1 MFKIN
6 NKLYLPLLLACA
18 FSCFMVSLAGQQV
31 PSVEENID
39 FLVTFGESATNNWG
53 DDDHVQTHFI
63 AIPKTQ
69 SKAIYIRVFDPD
81 CGGEHDQIN
90 GAFNT
95 KTKFSIYGGI
105 GCYSNKDARDI
116 NPIGDF
122 KSGVLLAS
130 KIFSVD
136 SKYDNNWYTFGPINP
151 KEGEFDAE
159 LNAYV
164 FKIIV
169 EGLTGDDGNM
179 YRYFLTSEETTN
191 KPVEGG
197 NFFAYEI
204 TFRLKPFISQMAHLY
219 PFIDNNV
226 ISIKQ
231 HNFDFDKD
239 GYIRMTSVSKKS
251 QEMETSGDG
260 NWSSSIKTINQ
271 SEINTSIDLH
281 FIKTSDWAN
290 DMTFYIT
297 NQYNQAIPF
306 FSTPIGG
313 IPRYKYKIDVKY
325 KSK

>member
-1 MFKIN
+1 MIRRVEKYRLSQILFLI
-6 NKLYLPLLLACA
+6 CA
-18 FSCFMVSLAGQQV
+18 LSVASAYSQEV
-31 PSVEENID
+31 PSIEENID
-39 FLVTFGESATNNWG
+39 YLVTFGSSATPNWG

-63 AIPKTQ
+63 SIPITQ
-69 SKAIYIRVFDPD
+69 KKAIYIRVFDPD
-81 CGGEHDQIN
+81 CAGQHDQIN

-95 KTKFSIYGGI
+95 KTKFSIYGGN
-105 GCYSNKDARDI
+105 GCYSNKDARNI
-116 NPIGDF
+116 NPIGNF
-122 KSGVLLAS
+122 KSGALLIS
-130 KIFSVD
+130 KTFS
-136 SKYDNNWYTFGPINP
+136 SEPQYDNNWYTFGPINP
-151 KEGEFDAE
+151 QEGEIDTE
-159 LNAYV
+159 LNSYV

-179 YRYFLTSEETTN
+179 YRYYLSTEESKNTA
-191 KPVEGG
+191 VEGG

-204 TFRLKPFISQMAHLY
+204 TFRLKPLIAQMAHLY
-219 PFIDNNV
+219 PFIDKNV
-226 ISIKQ
+226 KSIKQ

-260 NWSSSIKTINQ
+260 EWSSSIKNISQ

-281 FIKTSDWAN
+281 FIKASDWAN

-313 IPRYKYKIDVKY
+313 VPRYKYKIDIKY
-325 KSK
+325 QSK